1 MDYNM
6 VQVYGHQKKGKGM
19 KENGKSKREKDLA
32 HGLMD
37 KVNHIQEIGSRVS
50 IMEKVFIK

>member
-1 MDYNM
+1 
-6 VQVYGHQKKGKGM
+6 VYGHQKKGKGM
-19 KENGKSKREKDLA
+19 KENGKSKRERDLA